1 MEQVLSPE
9 TGDGSFQPRLAGA
22 VLDPTSSLGD
32 LFTSGAGFRAEAD
45 VPPGSRLFVAPL
57 GEGFPVAPTWE
68 GRADDG
74 HAVLQVAVPAGRNSF
89 NMRGFVVT
97 PAGHGYTVVWF
108 VKVLSEP
115 PPLQVEAEWAG
126 LGFAVPLHGS
136 TDPKATILVDG
147 TAVAVAA
154 DGTFLAHVTAP
165 PWPTRVVV
173 EAVDLVGNRTSATLS
188 VVGLLDYRQL
198 PWVPIIVVLTVVAA
212 AGLFLLAPR
221 LKPPSVTPHPDDG
234 TLEDLDER

>member
-1 MEQVLSPE
+1 
-9 TGDGSFQPRLAGA
+9 
-22 VLDPTSSLGD
+22 
-32 LFTSGAGFRAEAD
+32 
-45 VPPGSRLFVAPL
+45 
-57 GEGFPVAPTWE
+57 
-68 GRADDG
+68 
-74 HAVLQVAVPAGRNSF
+74 
-89 NMRGFVVT
+89 MRGFVVT
-97 PAGHGYTVVWF
+97 PAGRGYTVAWF

-115 PPLQVEAEWAG
+115 PPLQVEAEWAS
-126 LGFAVPLHGS
+126 LAFDVPVRGS
-136 TDPKATILVDG
+136 TDPTASVLVDG
-147 TAVAVAA
+147 APVAVAA
-154 DGTFLAHVTAP
+154 DGSFAGLVAAP
-165 PWPTRVVV
+165 PWPTTIVV